1 LSSASLDLILHD
13 TYFVVAHF
21 HTVLSLGAVFGL
33 FVALWGLPALLF
45 GSVVCDG
52 AAILQAF
59 LLTAGACLIF
69 GPMHALGV
77 VGMSRRVP
85 EFADVYAPFIQ
96 LGSLGTL
103 FLLPSALLALRLMSG
118 LALGGSGFRG
128 SVVMEVSAVPLC
140 ASVHLFYLHST
151 R

>member
-1 LSSASLDLILHD
+1 M
-13 TYFVVAHF
+13 
-21 HTVLSLGAVFGL
+21 
-33 FVALWGLPALLF
+33 LF
-45 GSVVCDG
+45 GATVCDG

-103 FLLPSALLALRLMSG
+103 FILPSALLTLRLMTG
-118 LALGGSGFRG
+118 LALGGAGHRAF
-128 SVVMEVSAVPLC
+128 VSAVYP
-140 ASVHLFYLHST
+140 
-151 R
+151 